1 MNIDLQTKLF
11 SPKTS
16 VVDKIINPHYIASA
30 CPHHKHNTCLLI
42 TYNKRSF
49 HCLYDAFPRT
59 IRYKFYNSG
68 LSCDIPENFHD
79 LYILNDKLGSE
90 YVLPFV
96 VHFRIASGE
105 TVGMFELKNPVYGP
119 SILKPIDLAETFLT
133 HVVLF
138 CETSYRLGGIAP
150 VIKNM
155 SFLYAPS
162 HPILADIGIMNAV
175 RRCTSQFEEIFNQKK
190 WKTFLTKRF
199 SKKIVEYLKKVHP
212 KYFKKK
218 KKKNRKCILEETVS
232 FNDTTHEIL
241 CQTDKTCLY
250 DILKKYQFYV
260 QNLAPNIQRIL
271 DSIQ

>member
-1 MNIDLQTKLF
+1 MDIDFQTKLF
-11 SPKTS
+11 SAKTS
-16 VVDKIINPHYIASA
+16 VIDKIINPHYIATI
-30 CPHHKHNTCLLI
+30 CPYHKHHTCLSI
-42 TYNKRSF
+42 TYNKRNF
-49 HCLYDAFPRT
+49 HCLYDAFSRP
-59 IRYKFYNSG
+59 IRYKFYNSS
-68 LSCDIPENFHD
+68 LSCDIPENFYD

-119 SILKPIDLAETFLT
+119 SILQYMDLAETYLT
-133 HVVLF
+133 YIVLF

-155 SFLYAPS
+155 SFLYASS
-162 HPILADIGIMNAV
+162 HPILVDIGIMNAV

-199 SKKIVEYLKKVHP
+199 SKRIIEYLKKIHP
-212 KYFKKK
+212 RYFKRKK
-218 KKKNRKCILEETVS
+218 KQNKICILEETIN
-232 FNDTTHEIL
+232 FNDITHEIL
-241 CQTDKTCLY
+241 CQTNKTCLY

-260 QNLAPNIQRIL
+260 QNLVPNIQRIL
-271 DSIQ
+271 DSIK